1 MPRII
6 KKPVLTEKSLQD
18 AAEGR
23 YTFVVEMGSNKKSI
37 ASEVKKTFNVD
48 VLGVRTRIL
57 KGKRR
62 RVRGTRLEKKGP
74 AVKKATVRVASN
86 QKISIFEASK

>member
-18 AAEGR
+18 AAKGK
-23 YTFVVEMGSNKKSI
+23 YTFVVETGSNKKAI
-37 ASEVKKTFNVD
+37 ASEVKKAFNVD
-48 VLGVRTRIL
+48 VLDVKTRIL